1 MNILVTGSKG
11 FIGKHICFKLNLL
24 KQNVF
29 EFDIDNSDE
38 QLIEFVKKCDFIIHL
53 AGINRPL
60 NNEEFY
66 NGNTN
71 FTYKLV
77 ELINQ
82 YNQEVPIIMSS
93 SIQATLDNDYGKS
106 KLYAENYI
114 LDHVNNAYIYRLYN
128 VFGKW
133 CKPNYNSVVATFC
146 YNIANNLDIKINNP
160 NTIVTYNYI
169 DDIVE
174 EFISVILKN
183 KIAKNKQINYVDIK
197 YDCSLFHLSELLY
210 YFKKEI
216 QSDNHLPIINN
227 EFEYKLFKTFCS
239 YLTED
244 NNLNYAFDE
253 RGSFEELYKSNKY
266 GQISEN
272 IAFPN
277 IVKGM
282 HYHKYKKEIFY
293 PIIGKSK
300 IVQQSLDHQDTII
313 DIINNDN
320 RRMVEMKTNY
330 IHSIENID
338 NKKTYTLMWI
348 SEIYNENNPDTY
360 KGEMKKINDNGDK
373 NE

>member
-60 NNEEFY
+60 NKEEFY

-174 EFISVILKN
+174 EFISVISKN

-197 YDCSLFHLSELLY
+197 YNCSLFHLSELLY

-244 NNLNYAFDE
+244 NNLNYASDE

-277 IVKGM
+277 IIKGM

-330 IHSIENID
+330 LHSIENID

>member
-60 NNEEFY
+60 NKEEFY

-82 YNQEVPIIMSS
+82 YNREVPIIMSS

-146 YNIANNLDIKINNP
+146 YNIANNLDIQINNP

-174 EFISVILKN
+174 EFIDVIFKN
-183 KIAKNKQINYVDIK
+183 KTAKNKQINYVNVK

-244 NNLNYAFDE
+244 NNLNYASDE

-277 IVKGM
+277 IIKGM

-313 DIINNDN
+313 DIIDDNNK
-320 RRMVEMKTNY
+320 RMVEMKTNY

-348 SEIYNENNPDTY
+348 SEIYNEKSPDTY
-360 KGEMKKINDNGDK
+360 KGEMKEINDNGDK

>member
-60 NNEEFY
+60 NKEEFY

-114 LDHVNNAYIYRLYN
+114 IDHVNNAYIYRLYN

-174 EFISVILKN
+174 EFIDVIFKN

-244 NNLNYAFDE
+244 NNLNYASDE

-293 PIIGKSK
+293 PIVGKSK

-313 DIINNDN
+313 DIVNNDN

-348 SEIYNENNPDTY
+348 SEIYNEKNPDTY

>member
-60 NNEEFY
+60 NKEEFY

-77 ELINQ
+77 GLINQ

-114 LDHVNNAYIYRLYN
+114 IDHVNNAYIYRLYN

-146 YNIANNLDIKINNP
+146 YNIANNLDMQFNNP

-197 YDCSLFHLSELLY
+197 YNCSLFHLSELLY

-244 NNLNYAFDE
+244 NNLNYASDE

-330 IHSIENID
+330 LHSIENID

>member
-60 NNEEFY
+60 NKEEFY

-174 EFISVILKN
+174 EFIDIILKN

-277 IVKGM
+277 IIKGM

-313 DIINNDN
+313 DIIDDNNK
-320 RRMVEMKTNY
+320 RMVEMKTNY
-330 IHSIENID
+330 LHSIENID

-348 SEIYNENNPDTY
+348 SEIYNEKSPDTY

>member
-60 NNEEFY
+60 NKEEFY

-128 VFGKW
+128 VYGKW

-174 EFISVILKN
+174 EFIDIILKN
-183 KIAKNKQINYVDIK
+183 KIVKNKQINYVDIK

-313 DIINNDN
+313 DIIDNDN

-330 IHSIENID
+330 LHSIENID

-348 SEIYNENNPDTY
+348 SEIYNEKSPDTY

>member
-60 NNEEFY
+60 NKEEFY

-183 KIAKNKQINYVDIK
+183 KIAKNKQINYVEIK

-293 PIIGKSK
+293 PIVGKSK
-300 IVQQSLDHQDTII
+300 IVQQSLGHQDTII

-330 IHSIENID
+330 LHSIENID

-348 SEIYNENNPDTY
+348 SEIYNEKSPDTY
-360 KGEMKKINDNGDK
+360 KGEIKKINDNGDK

>member
-82 YNQEVPIIMSS
+82 YNREVPIIMSS

-197 YDCSLFHLSELLY
+197 YNCSLFHLSKLLY

-244 NNLNYAFDE
+244 NNLNYASDE

-313 DIINNDN
+313 DIIDDNNK
-320 RRMVEMKTNY
+320 RMVEMKTNY

-348 SEIYNENNPDTY
+348 SEIYNEKSPDTY

>member
-60 NNEEFY
+60 NKEEFY
-66 NGNTN
+66 DGNTN

-183 KIAKNKQINYVDIK
+183 KTAKNKQINYVDIK

-244 NNLNYAFDE
+244 NNLNYASDE

-277 IVKGM
+277 IIKGM

-293 PIIGKSK
+293 PIVGKSK

-313 DIINNDN
+313 DIIDDNNK
-320 RRMVEMKTNY
+320 RMVEMKTNY
-330 IHSIENID
+330 LHSIENID

-348 SEIYNENNPDTY
+348 SEIYNEKSPDTY

>member
-174 EFISVILKN
+174 EFIDVILKN
-183 KIAKNKQINYVDIK
+183 KIAKNKQINYVNIK
-197 YDCSLFHLSELLY
+197 YNCSLFHLSELLY

-313 DIINNDN
+313 DIIDDNNK
-320 RRMVEMKTNY
+320 RMVEMKTNY
-330 IHSIENID
+330 LHSIENID

>member
-60 NNEEFY
+60 NKEEFY

-244 NNLNYAFDE
+244 NNLNYASDE

-313 DIINNDN
+313 DIIDDNNK
-320 RRMVEMKTNY
+320 RMVEMKTNY
-330 IHSIENID
+330 LHSIENID

-348 SEIYNENNPDTY
+348 SEIYNEKSPDTY

>member
-82 YNQEVPIIMSS
+82 YNREVPIIMSS

-146 YNIANNLDIKINNP
+146 YNIANNLDIQINNP

-183 KIAKNKQINYVDIK
+183 KIAKNKQINYIDIK

-244 NNLNYAFDE
+244 NNLNYASDE

-313 DIINNDN
+313 DIIDDNNK
-320 RRMVEMKTNY
+320 RMVEMKTNY

>member
-277 IVKGM
+277 IIKGM

-313 DIINNDN
+313 DIIDDNNK
-320 RRMVEMKTNY
+320 RMVEMKTNY
-330 IHSIENID
+330 LHSIENID

-348 SEIYNENNPDTY
+348 SEIYNEKSPDTY

>member
-82 YNQEVPIIMSS
+82 YNREVPIIMSS

-174 EFISVILKN
+174 EFIDVIFKN
-183 KIAKNKQINYVDIK
+183 KTAKNKQINYVNVK
-197 YDCSLFHLSELLY
+197 YDCSLFHLSKLLY

-244 NNLNYAFDE
+244 NNLNYASDE

-277 IVKGM
+277 IIKGM

-313 DIINNDN
+313 DIIDDNNK
-320 RRMVEMKTNY
+320 RMVEMKTNY

-348 SEIYNENNPDTY
+348 SEIYNEKSPDTY

>member
-60 NNEEFY
+60 NKEEFY

-77 ELINQ
+77 ELVNQ

-114 LDHVNNAYIYRLYN
+114 IDHVNNAYIYRLYN

-183 KIAKNKQINYVDIK
+183 KTAKNKQVNYVDIK

-244 NNLNYAFDE
+244 NNLNYASDE

-277 IVKGM
+277 IIKGM

-313 DIINNDN
+313 DIIDDNNQ
-320 RRMVEMKTNY
+320 RMVEMKTNY

>member
-82 YNQEVPIIMSS
+82 YNREVPIIMSS

-197 YDCSLFHLSELLY
+197 YNCSLFHLSKLLY

-313 DIINNDN
+313 DIIDDNNK
-320 RRMVEMKTNY
+320 RMVEMKTNY

-348 SEIYNENNPDTY
+348 SEIYNEKSPDTY

>member
-1 MNILVTGSKG
+1 M
-11 FIGKHICFKLNLL
+11 
-24 KQNVF
+24 
-29 EFDIDNSDE
+29 
-38 QLIEFVKKCDFIIHL
+38 
-53 AGINRPL
+53 PL
-60 NNEEFY
+60 
-66 NGNTN
+66 
-71 FTYKLV
+71 
-77 ELINQ
+77 
-82 YNQEVPIIMSS
+82 
-93 SIQATLDNDYGKS
+93 
-106 KLYAENYI
+106 
-114 LDHVNNAYIYRLYN
+114 
-128 VFGKW
+128 
-133 CKPNYNSVVATFC
+133 
-146 YNIANNLDIKINNP
+146 
-160 NTIVTYNYI
+160 
-169 DDIVE
+169 
-174 EFISVILKN
+174 
-183 KIAKNKQINYVDIK
+183 
-197 YDCSLFHLSELLY
+197 
-210 YFKKEI
+210 
-216 QSDNHLPIINN
+216 INN

-282 HYHKYKKEIFY
+282 HYHTYKKEIFY

-320 RRMVEMKTNY
+320 RRMVEIKTNY
-330 IHSIENID
+330 LHSIENID

-348 SEIYNENNPDTY
+348 SEIYNEKSPDTY

>member
-60 NNEEFY
+60 NKEEFY

-82 YNQEVPIIMSS
+82 YNREVPIIMSS

-174 EFISVILKN
+174 EFIDVIFKN
-183 KIAKNKQINYVDIK
+183 KTAKNKQINYVNVK
-197 YDCSLFHLSELLY
+197 YDCSLFHLSKLLY

-244 NNLNYAFDE
+244 NNLNYASDE

-277 IVKGM
+277 IIKGM

-300 IVQQSLDHQDTII
+300 IVQQSLDHQNTII

>member
-11 FIGKHICFKLNLL
+11 FIGKNICFKLNLL

-114 LDHVNNAYIYRLYN
+114 IDHVNNAYIYRLYN

-244 NNLNYAFDE
+244 NNLNYASDE

-313 DIINNDN
+313 DIIDNDN

-330 IHSIENID
+330 LHSIENID

>member
-1 MNILVTGSKG
+1 MNVLVTGSKG

-60 NNEEFY
+60 NKEEFY

-114 LDHVNNAYIYRLYN
+114 IDHVNNAYIYRLYN

-169 DDIVE
+169 DDIIE
-174 EFISVILKN
+174 EFIDVILKN

-277 IVKGM
+277 IIKGM
-282 HYHKYKKEIFY
+282 HYHIYKKEIFY

-313 DIINNDN
+313 DIIDDNNK
-320 RRMVEMKTNY
+320 RMVEMKTNY
-330 IHSIENID
+330 LHSIENID

-348 SEIYNENNPDTY
+348 SEIYNEKSPDTY

>member
-114 LDHVNNAYIYRLYN
+114 LYHVNNAYIYRLYN

-183 KIAKNKQINYVDIK
+183 KIAKNKQINYVEIK

-293 PIIGKSK
+293 PIVGKSK

-313 DIINNDN
+313 DIIDDNNK
-320 RRMVEMKTNY
+320 RMVEMKTNY
-330 IHSIENID
+330 LHSIENID

-348 SEIYNENNPDTY
+348 SEIYNEKSPDTY

>member
-174 EFISVILKN
+174 EFIDVILKN
-183 KIAKNKQINYVDIK
+183 KIAKNKQINYVNIK
-197 YDCSLFHLSELLY
+197 YNCSLFHLSELLY

-277 IVKGM
+277 IIKGM

-313 DIINNDN
+313 DIIDDNNK
-320 RRMVEMKTNY
+320 RMVEMKTNY
-330 IHSIENID
+330 LHSIENID

>member
-60 NNEEFY
+60 NKEEFY

-82 YNQEVPIIMSS
+82 YNREVPIIMSS

-146 YNIANNLDIKINNP
+146 YNIANNLDIQINNP

-174 EFISVILKN
+174 EFIDVIFKN
-183 KIAKNKQINYVDIK
+183 KTAKNKQINYVNVK

-244 NNLNYAFDE
+244 NNLNYASDE

-277 IVKGM
+277 IIKGM

-313 DIINNDN
+313 DIIDDNNK
-320 RRMVEMKTNY
+320 RMVEMKTNY

-348 SEIYNENNPDTY
+348 SEIYNEKSPDTY

>member
-60 NNEEFY
+60 NKEEFY

-146 YNIANNLDIKINNP
+146 YNIANNLDIQINNP

-183 KIAKNKQINYVDIK
+183 KIAKNKQINYVEIK

-244 NNLNYAFDE
+244 NNLNYASDE

-277 IVKGM
+277 IIKGM

-330 IHSIENID
+330 LHSIENID

-360 KGEMKKINDNGDK
+360 KGEMKKINDNGVK

>member
-82 YNQEVPIIMSS
+82 YNREVPIIMSS

-174 EFISVILKN
+174 EFIDVIFKN
-183 KIAKNKQINYVDIK
+183 KTAKNKQINYVNVK

-244 NNLNYAFDE
+244 NNLNYASDE

-277 IVKGM
+277 IIKGM

-313 DIINNDN
+313 DIIDDNNK
-320 RRMVEMKTNY
+320 RMVEMKTNY

>member
-60 NNEEFY
+60 NKEEFY

-174 EFISVILKN
+174 EFIDVIFKN

-244 NNLNYAFDE
+244 NNLNYASDE

-293 PIIGKSK
+293 PIVGKSK

-313 DIINNDN
+313 DIVNNDN

-348 SEIYNENNPDTY
+348 SEIYNEKNPDTY

>member
-53 AGINRPL
+53 VGINRPL

-146 YNIANNLDIKINNP
+146 YNIANNLDIQINNP

-277 IVKGM
+277 IIKGM

-330 IHSIENID
+330 LHSIENID

-348 SEIYNENNPDTY
+348 SEIYNEKSPDTY

>member
-38 QLIEFVKKCDFIIHL
+38 QLIEFVKNCDFIIHL

-277 IVKGM
+277 IIKGM

-313 DIINNDN
+313 DIIDDNNK
-320 RRMVEMKTNY
+320 RMVEMKTNY

-348 SEIYNENNPDTY
+348 SEIYNEKSPDTY

>member
-82 YNQEVPIIMSS
+82 YNREVPIIMSS

-146 YNIANNLDIKINNP
+146 YNIANNLDIQINNP

-174 EFISVILKN
+174 EFIDVIFKN
-183 KIAKNKQINYVDIK
+183 KTAKNKQINYVNVK

-244 NNLNYAFDE
+244 NNLNYASDE

-277 IVKGM
+277 IIKGM

-313 DIINNDN
+313 DIIDDNNK
-320 RRMVEMKTNY
+320 RMVEMKTNY

>member
-11 FIGKHICFKLNLL
+11 FIGKHVCFKLNLL

-183 KIAKNKQINYVDIK
+183 KTTKNKQINYVDIK

-244 NNLNYAFDE
+244 NNLNYASDE

-277 IVKGM
+277 IIKGM

-293 PIIGKSK
+293 PIVGKSK

-313 DIINNDN
+313 DIIDDNNK
-320 RRMVEMKTNY
+320 RMVEMKTNY

-348 SEIYNENNPDTY
+348 SEIYNEKSPDTY
-360 KGEMKKINDNGDK
+360 KGEMKKNK
-373 NE
+373 

>member
-38 QLIEFVKKCDFIIHL
+38 QLIEFVKNCDFIIHL

-60 NNEEFY
+60 NKEEFY

-146 YNIANNLDIKINNP
+146 HNIANNLDIKINNP

-183 KIAKNKQINYVDIK
+183 KIAKNKQINYVNIK

-244 NNLNYAFDE
+244 NNLNYASDE

-313 DIINNDN
+313 DIIDDNNK
-320 RRMVEMKTNY
+320 RMVEMKTNY

-348 SEIYNENNPDTY
+348 SEIYNEKSPDTY